1 MCGDLTGPFH
11 TLPCVV
17 PVISGE
23 IAGGHA
29 HQGVTVDSGGAAPE
43 FPRPLLHV
51 PILTGTAGG
60 LPFPHAWCLPR
71 RGRQPCQVSMTSIQ
85 KLLVWLLLGG
95 VWTVVK
101 HLGKL
106 QLLLFFGV
114 FFSRHGV
121 SK

>member
-29 HQGVTVDSGGAAPE
+29 HQGVAVDSGGAAPE
-43 FPRPLLHV
+43 LPQPLLHV

-85 KLLVWLLLGG
+85 KQFLYGYHLVGFGQSLNIRANCSC
-95 VWTVVK
+95 
-101 HLGKL
+101 
-106 QLLLFFGV
+106 FF
-114 FFSRHGV
+114 FQTW